1 MRHIPA
7 EAFSTLVGAIY
18 DCALDP
24 DLWPGTLTGLCDALA
39 FRVSNLALQEMP
51 SGRLLVDGQ
60 QMESPRRTSSG
71 CAASDRKSWSNGAAS
86 SG

>member
-51 SGRLLVDGQ
+51 SGRLLVEVSTGIAPADLERMRGFGPEVVEQ
-60 QMESPRRTSSG
+60 
-71 CAASDRKSWSNGAAS
+71 WAAS